1 MPAAPSQLDGVPD
14 RATGRRAAATAE
26 RDGYDVNSNWRT
38 SASTIRSRTRFT
50 RIGIGRFHAGVRLA
64 VGPVSR
70 PTLPRGRQTGD
81 TGLAD
86 RPSSLARAPSRHR
99 AGLHSGGC
107 SRRRGPAGIPSGRPQ
122 EGANRLAERRP
133 PPLVRPCGASRS
145 RFAWPGTRALVHSR
159 TDSLKVPA
167 RKPLPSSVLNSRP
180 PTFRKWVPSWSAV
193 KTKRVLPLSPPP

>member
-14 RATGRRAAATAE
+14 RATGRRAAAATAKP
-26 RDGYDVNSNWRT
+26 DGYDVNSNWRT

-64 VGPVSR
+64 AGPVSR

-107 SRRRGPAGIPSGRPQ
+107 SRRRGPAGIPSGRP
-122 EGANRLAERRP
+122 RRRQP
-133 PPLVRPCGASRS
+133 ACRKAASSVGPSVRRFPQPLRVAWYPGAS
-145 RFAWPGTRALVHSR
+145 
-159 TDSLKVPA
+159 
-167 RKPLPSSVLNSRP
+167 
-180 PTFRKWVPSWSAV
+180 
-193 KTKRVLPLSPPP
+193 SPPGPTA